1 VALAARRRTDL
12 EELRALCLDYLPR
25 PVRALVPLA
34 DVIARHWLERSA
46 SPYVADIAEIA
57 AIAGAPGV
65 FLVNTSYEWGCT
77 VAVCRGAAAP
87 RLLRTL
93 DWPFVGLGRKVVVAH
108 QRGPAG
114 DFWNVTW
121 PGAAGVLTAL
131 APGRFAATINQAPLY
146 RRTRGELLRY
156 VDFAANAF
164 GTLTRSGLV
173 PPAHALRE
181 VFETAADF
189 ASAKAML
196 TRLRMAR
203 PVLISLAGMGP
214 QESCVIEREETAA
227 RVIDGPVMVANEWQE
242 PRPGWEGRSCGGP
255 HETDSRDRCAALAA
269 RLADTARPFG
279 WVEPPVRNWAT
290 RLAVEMSVGEGTLRV
305 IGFESR
311 DGVAPA
317 EPATA
322 MFDLAQ
328 ERVAA

>member
-1 VALAARRRTDL
+1 
-12 EELRALCLDYLPR
+12 
-25 PVRALVPLA
+25 
-34 DVIARHWLERSA
+34 
-46 SPYVADIAEIA
+46 
-57 AIAGAPGV
+57 
-65 FLVNTSYEWGCT
+65 
-77 VAVCRGAAAP
+77 
-87 RLLRTL
+87 
-93 DWPFVGLGRKVVVAH
+93 
-108 QRGPAG
+108 
-114 DFWNVTW
+114 
-121 PGAAGVLTAL
+121 
-131 APGRFAATINQAPLY
+131 
-146 RRTRGELLRY
+146 
-156 VDFAANAF
+156 
-164 GTLTRSGLV
+164 
-173 PPAHALRE
+173 
-181 VFETAADF
+181 
-189 ASAKAML
+189 
-196 TRLRMAR
+196 
-203 PVLISLAGMGP
+203 MGP
-214 QESCVIEREETAA
+214 EESCVIEREETAA